1 MSIDKP
7 ISLLSQAH
15 QFIQRKLTAGMIAV
29 DATVGNGNDTLFL
42 AQQIAPTGWV
52 YGFDIQPTAIHNTRE
67 KLQQAGVLNNT
78 QLFLSSHANMQQ
90 LIPVAQQ
97 GNIAAIM
104 FNLGYLP
111 GADKQIITCT
121 ESTLVALNAAITLLA
136 SGGILT
142 VLAYPG
148 HVGGDNETARVQ
160 QWQKALDQDWYKG
173 TQYDSQRPS
182 ATTPRLLVIEK
193 RGVLRV

>member
-1 MSIDKP
+1 MSTNKP

-15 QFIQRKLTAGMIAV
+15 QLIQTKLMAGAIAV
-29 DATVGNGNDTLFL
+29 DATVGNGNDTVFL
-42 AQQIAPTGWV
+42 AQQVAPTGWV
-52 YGFDIQPTAIHNTRE
+52 YGFDIQPTAINNTRE
-67 KLQQAGVLNNT
+67 KLQQAGVLENT
-78 QLFLSSHANMQQ
+78 QLFLSSHVNMQQ
-90 LIPVAQQ
+90 LIPAAQH
-97 GNIAAIM
+97 GHIVAIM

-121 ESTLVALNAAITLLA
+121 ESTLVALNVAITLLA

-148 HVGGDNETARVQ
+148 HVGGDHEAARVQ
-160 QWQKALDQDWYKG
+160 QWQKALDQDCYKG
-173 TQYDSQRPS
+173 TQYDGQRPS

-193 RGVLRV
+193 LGVLGA